1 LKATQLHQACT
12 ILILFLTSAVFAQT
26 QVITGTVLSQGSADP
41 VADVRVHTED
51 EAYSATTSK
60 NGLFRIAADTG
71 ISIATLYFD
80 IDGFRQNSAEV
91 GEANRAGRRSVGT
104 VFMVPDNL
112 DDSPDLDRTIDGGSL
127 PQDDDA
133 SAQGGTVSSLL
144 TASRDPF
151 QQAAAFNFNAT
162 RFRIRGYDNRYVET
176 FIDGAPVNDVEAG
189 RPRFYIWSGLNDVTR
204 NRFNT
209 ADLSFNTLDPSALG
223 GVGNLDLRAGSQ
235 RKGSRVSLASSNRS
249 WRYRGMA
256 THNTGWLENGF
267 AFSISGS
274 IRYADQGFIEG
285 TYQQAFGYFL
295 GADKKL
301 NDKHRLSLSVFASPS
316 LRGGTSGAIQE
327 VFDITGNNYFNRNW
341 GFQAGEVRNSREY
354 RTHQPIVS
362 FSHEWAPTQETNWTT
377 TVVGMAG
384 RNGQT
389 RLERAD
395 APNPIRTFYQFL
407 PSYSLNEET
416 RAQVFNELQANP
428 ERLQIQWDDLF
439 AVNRNQSTTVQNANG
454 IDGNTVEGAQARY
467 WVEEQRYDP
476 KRLSVSSR
484 FRHALTDQL
493 TFHGGLISKYS
504 NIHNY
509 QVMDDLLGADFMLNV
524 NAFAVRDVGIEAAQ
538 NDADNPNRI
547 ITEGDQFGFDFNSH
561 VFQQQ
566 AFGQF
571 EYIGRHLDVFG
582 SLSIENQQQWRVG
595 NVRNGQFPDNSLGES
610 ERMSFLTGTTKLGAT
625 YKFNGR
631 NYLSVRGFYGTRAP
645 DFRDAMLS
653 PRTRNEFVPNLENE
667 TITSFEAS
675 YQYQSP
681 KLKAKF
687 TAYRTTFED
696 RIRLIRFFIETRE
709 GNNGFGSYV
718 MQGVSSEH
726 VGLEAAVEYDLSSS
740 LEVTVAA
747 ATGRNLFTSRPVA
760 NAVID
765 NSGIPIVENST
776 IYQKN
781 FFASPSPQQAGSL
794 ALRYQGKQYWS
805 ATLSGSYTRYA
816 FTDISPLRRTVEA
829 VEGFEAGSPQ
839 IAAITDQEELPA
851 AFTMDLFANKSIK
864 LKNDNFFFLT
874 LGVNNL
880 LNNTGIRSSGREQ
893 LRYSFDDNN
902 INRFPNRYFYA
913 YGTNFFFQVAYSF

>member
-1 LKATQLHQACT
+1 MAVLLFTTAAT
-12 ILILFLTSAVFAQT
+12 AQT

-41 VADVRVHTED
+41 VAEVRVHTKD
-51 EAYSATTSK
+51 EAYSATTGKS
-60 NGLFRIAADTG
+60 GTFQMAVDTAVRI
-71 ISIATLYFD
+71 SVLYFD
-80 IDGFRQNSAEV
+80 IDGFRQNTAPV
-91 GEANRAGRRSVGT
+91 GEANRAGRRTVGT
-104 VFMVPDNL
+104 IFLVPDNL

-133 SAQGGTVSSLL
+133 SSQGGTVSSLL

-162 RFRIRGYDNRYVET
+162 RFRIRGYDNRYTET

-223 GVGNLDLRAGSQ
+223 GVGNIDLRAGSQ
-235 RKGSRVSLASSNRS
+235 RAGSRVSLANSNRS
-249 WRYRGMA
+249 WQYRGMA
-256 THNTGWLENGF
+256 THNTGWLENDF
-267 AFSISGS
+267 AFSFSGS
-274 IRYADQGFIEG
+274 IRYADQGYIEG
-285 TYQQAFGYFL
+285 TYQQGFGYYL
-295 GADKKL
+295 GVDKRI
-301 NDKHRLSLSVFASPS
+301 NDKHRVSLSVLASPS

-327 VFDITGNNYFNRNW
+327 VYDITGNNFFNQNW
-341 GFQAGEVRNSREY
+341 GLQNGEVRNAREY

-362 FSHEWAPTQETNWTT
+362 LSYEWAPSQTTNWTT
-377 TVVGMAG
+377 TMVGMTG

-416 RAQVFNELQANP
+416 RAEVFAALQANP
-428 ERLQIQWDDLF
+428 ERLQVQWDDLF
-439 AVNRNQSTTVQNANG
+439 TVNRNQSSTVENANG
-454 IDGNTVEGAQARY
+454 IEGNTVTGAQARY

-476 KRLSVSSR
+476 TRLSLSSR
-484 FRHALTDQL
+484 FRQALTTQL
-493 TFHGGLISKYS
+493 NFHGGFIAQYS
-504 NIHNY
+504 DVHNY
-509 QVMDDLLGADFMLNV
+509 QIMDDLLGADFMLNV

-547 ITEGDQFGFDFNSH
+547 INEGDQFGFDYNSR

-566 AFGQF
+566 AFGQLEF
-571 EYIGRHLDVFG
+571 IGRHFDLFG

-610 ERMSFLTGTTKLGAT
+610 EKQDFLTGTAKLGAT
-625 YKFNGR
+625 YKINGR
-631 NYLSVRGFYGTRAP
+631 NYLSARGFYGTRAP

-653 PRTRNEFVPNLENE
+653 PRTRNEFVPNLESE
-667 TITSFEAS
+667 TITSIEAS

-681 KLKAKF
+681 KLKAKL
-687 TAYRTTFED
+687 TAYRTSFED
-696 RIRLIRFFIETRE
+696 RMRLIRFFIETRE

-718 MQGVSSEH
+718 MQGISSEH
-726 VGLEAAVEYDLSSS
+726 LGLEAAVEYDLTTS

-747 ATGRNLFTSRPVA
+747 AAGRNLFTSRPVA

-781 FFASPSPQQAGSL
+781 FFASPSPQQAGSV
-794 ALRYQGKQYWS
+794 ALRYQGKGYWS
-805 ATLSGSYTRYA
+805 ATLTGSYTRFA
-816 FTDISPLRRTVEA
+816 FADISPLRRTVEA
-829 VEGFEAGSPQ
+829 VEGFEPGSPQ
-839 IAAITDQEELPA
+839 ITALTDQEELPS
-851 AFTMDLFANKSIK
+851 AFTMDLFANKSLK
-864 LKNDNFFFLT
+864 LKNDNFIFLT

-880 LNNTGIRSSGREQ
+880 LNNTGIISSGREQ

-902 INRFPNRYFYA
+902 INRFPNQYFYA
-913 YGTNFFFQVAYSF
+913 YGTNFFFQAAYSF